1 MQPSFSTFIFDLD
14 GTVLDTM
21 PDLVVL
27 TNRALSE
34 MGFPKRSAAEI
45 LSFVGN
51 GARRLM
57 YQAVPEHTPEDVSEA
72 ALDLW
77 ISLYAECGIALT
89 QHYEGMEAVLA
100 ELKARGKRLGLLS
113 NKFDQGVQDLVQLYF
128 PDTFAVAHGEGAD
141 IPRKPDPA
149 GLLQTIAELGSTPA
163 QTVYVGDSRGDM
175 VVAQRAATFAL
186 GVTWGYQSEAEL
198 EAGGACA
205 IIHEPAQILSFA

>member
-34 MGFPKRSAAEI
+34 MGFPERSAAEI

-57 YQAVPEHTPEDVSEA
+57 YQAVPENTPEDVSEA

-77 ISLYAECGIALT
+77 VSLYAE
-89 QHYEGMEAVLA
+89 
-100 ELKARGKRLGLLS
+100 
-113 NKFDQGVQDLVQLYF
+113 
-128 PDTFAVAHGEGAD
+128 
-141 IPRKPDPA
+141 
-149 GLLQTIAELGSTPA
+149 
-163 QTVYVGDSRGDM
+163 
-175 VVAQRAATFAL
+175 
-186 GVTWGYQSEAEL
+186 
-198 EAGGACA
+198 
-205 IIHEPAQILSFA
+205 